1 MSDTL
6 GYEAEP
12 TDIEAT
18 VADIAA
24 TPDLMER
31 YARATAEQAYHEAVA
46 ERLKQ
51 IREETVAR
59 LNRGEQGPR
68 LSYEKIAELL
78 LPGKSRAAAQQM
90 VERGRTRLKPDTPRD
105 ER

>member
-1 MSDTL
+1 MSENL

-12 TDIEAT
+12 ADVDAT
-18 VADIAA
+18 VADITA

-46 ERLKQ
+46 QRLKE
-51 IREETVAR
+51 IREETAAR
-59 LNRGEQGPR
+59 LNRGDQGER
-68 LSYEKIAELL
+68 LSYEQIAALL

-90 VERGRTRLKPDTPRD
+90 VERGRSRI
-105 ER
+105 

>member
-1 MSDTL
+1 MNESVL

-12 TDIEAT
+12 SDVEAT

-31 YARATAEQAYHEAVA
+31 YARATSEQAYHEAVA
-46 ERLKQ
+46 ERLKL
-51 IREETVAR
+51 IREETLAR
-59 LNRGEQGPR
+59 LNRGDDGTR

-78 LPGKSRAAAQQM
+78 LPGKSRATAQQM
-90 VERGRTRLKPDTPRD
+90 VERGRARL
-105 ER
+105 

>member
-12 TDIEAT
+12 ADVDAT

-31 YARATAEQAYHEAVA
+31 YTRATAEQAYHEAVVQ
-46 ERLKQ
+46 RLKE

-59 LNRGEQGPR
+59 LNRGDDGPR
-68 LSYEKIAELL
+68 LSYEKIADLL

-90 VERGRTRLKPDTPRD
+90 VERGRSRI
-105 ER
+105 